1 MTAISAR
8 RAMTLALEHARSSD
22 PDSRTSLADARI
34 AYCLASG
41 VPLDRICPAQGWN
54 ATSDAYRTAHH
65 QWAEIVTTRKPT
77 PSLLAGHAR
86 ARDTW
91 ARIRPDLAGDWPE
104 WSDTCG

>member
-34 AYCLASG
+34 AYCIASG
-41 VPLDRICPAQGWN
+41 VPIDRIDPAQGWN
-54 ATSDAYRTAHH
+54 ATDDAYRTVRA
-65 QWAEIVTTRKPT
+65 QWAEIVTTRKPV
-77 PSLLAGHAR
+77 PALLADWHT

-91 ARIRPDLAGDWPE
+91 TRLRPDLVGDWPKWE
-104 WSDTCG
+104 DTRG